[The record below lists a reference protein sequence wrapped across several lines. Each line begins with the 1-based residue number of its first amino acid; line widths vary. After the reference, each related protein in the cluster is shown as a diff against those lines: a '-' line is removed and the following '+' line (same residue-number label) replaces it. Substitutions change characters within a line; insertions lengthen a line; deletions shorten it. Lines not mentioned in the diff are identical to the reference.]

1 MRKLLFTLL
10 LISPLVGIG
19 QDIEALNDMVN
30 GGKSLIKSVNRENDV
45 YMKNVYNEDN
55 KAIVYEININN
66 KTIADIF
73 KTRQSKENLI
83 SGNKNKDENDGIGR
97 MAFKHNIIVK
107 YVYYFED
114 SVLKSFTI
122 FPQDW
127 GY

>member
-1 MRKLLFTLL
+1 MRKLILSILMILPF
-10 LISPLVGIG
+10 IVVG

-30 GGKSLIKSVNRENDV
+30 GGKSLIKSADREKDV

-66 KTIADIF
+66 KTVADIF
-73 KTRQSKENLI
+73 KTQQSKENLI
-83 SGNKNKDENDGIGR
+83 SGNKNANEDDGIGR

>member
-66 KTIADIF
+66 KTIVDIF